1 MPKRKIIAADK
12 VLPLFGSG
20 APLCWCGAPAVGS
33 AALNGT
39 PIHSTLCRTHRP
51 SEEQLQ
57 AESVARADAV
67 LALHFDKAG
76 QRRESNP
83 NA

>member
-1 MPKRKIIAADK
+1 MSSPPTNK

-20 APLCWCGAPAVGS
+20 MPLCWCGA
-33 AALNGT
+33 AAEQAA
-39 PIHSTLCRTHRP
+39 PIFLGKHYPTLCGAHQP
-51 SEEQLQ
+51 SDKQLQ

-76 QRRESNP
+76 QVK
-83 NA
+83 